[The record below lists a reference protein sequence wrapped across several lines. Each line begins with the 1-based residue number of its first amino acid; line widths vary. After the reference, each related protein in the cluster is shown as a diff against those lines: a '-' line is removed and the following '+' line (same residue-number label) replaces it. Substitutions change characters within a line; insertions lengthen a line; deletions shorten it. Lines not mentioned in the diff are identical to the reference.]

1 MAVVE
6 GTGDH
11 GCEYMTG
18 GRVVVLGRTGRNF
31 AAGMS
36 GGVAFVYDPDG
47 DFHTRCNLQMVE
59 LDKLEEP
66 EDLDLVRGLIERHLE
81 YTGSQV
87 AKRML
92 SEWPGI
98 AAQFIKVMPT
108 DYKRAIAQQLDAAKQ
123 EVQAA
128 QSHGNGKKA
137 NGKKSTATNPAAARR
152 S

>member
-1 MAVVE
+1 
-6 GTGDH
+6 
-11 GCEYMTG
+11 MTG

-36 GGVAFVYDPDG
+36 GGIAFVYDPDG
-47 DFHTRCNLQMVE
+47 DFQTRCNLQMVE

-66 EDLDLVRGLIERHLE
+66 EDLDLVRGLIERHRE
-81 YTGSQV
+81 YTGSEV

-92 SEWPGI
+92 SEWPAI
-98 AAQFIKVMPT
+98 AAHFVKVMPT
-108 DYKRAIAQQLDAAKQ
+108 DYKRAIAQQLDSAKQ

-128 QSHGNGKKA
+128 QSQGNGKGNGRKA
-137 NGKKSTATNPAAARR
+137 NGAKAKTASKPAASRR